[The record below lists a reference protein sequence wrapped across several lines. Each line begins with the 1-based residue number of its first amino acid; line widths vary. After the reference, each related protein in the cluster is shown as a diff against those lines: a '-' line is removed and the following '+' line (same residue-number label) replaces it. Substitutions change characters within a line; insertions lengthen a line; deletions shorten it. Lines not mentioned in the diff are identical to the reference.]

1 MRKYIYMLN
10 AFCLAIAMG
19 LAACSDD
26 DDQPGGNTDNN
37 DDDNNKVTLT
47 NQFSYK
53 DKILDIKSVLRFDEA
68 ANAVFYLSPTA
79 DVKDIKTMRAEN
91 NYLRV
96 SLPADKL
103 GQKNDFST
111 AGITVSYESAL
122 WQSGNQTK
130 GSLEVKLTGSSLKLE
145 LQAESEQTIAC
156 SYEGGFIHP
165 QIRN

>member
-53 DKILDIKSVLRFDEA
+53 D
-68 ANAVFYLSPTA
+68 P
-79 DVKDIKTMRAEN
+79 
-91 NYLRV
+91 
-96 SLPADKL
+96 
-103 GQKNDFST
+103 
-111 AGITVSYESAL
+111 
-122 WQSGNQTK
+122 
-130 GSLEVKLTGSSLKLE
+130 
-145 LQAESEQTIAC
+145 
-156 SYEGGFIHP
+156 
-165 QIRN
+165 

>member
-103 GQKNDFST
+103 GQKM
-111 AGITVSYESAL
+111 I
-122 WQSGNQTK
+122 
-130 GSLEVKLTGSSLKLE
+130 
-145 LQAESEQTIAC
+145 
-156 SYEGGFIHP
+156 
-165 QIRN
+165 